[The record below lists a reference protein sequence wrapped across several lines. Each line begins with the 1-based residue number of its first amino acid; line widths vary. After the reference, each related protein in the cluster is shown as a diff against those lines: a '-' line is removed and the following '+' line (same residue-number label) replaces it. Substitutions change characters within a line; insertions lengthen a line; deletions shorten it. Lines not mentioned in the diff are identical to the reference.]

1 MKKVLFIIASLVLC
15 TLMLA
20 GCGTETPPATKDVVL
35 YDVLSEINTEFF
47 DDGNNMKLIETSDKL
62 ELYYDIAPADV
73 ADFAAEVSK
82 NSATEIDEVV
92 LIKAVDEA
100 AAKRVAEKLELR
112 LQAQKD
118 LCASYSPEL
127 LAIAEKCSVTTN
139 GLYVSLIVTE
149 NYDEVNSL
157 YLSLVVG

>member
-1 MKKVLFIIASLVLC
+1 MKKILILVLSFVLC
-15 TLMLA
+15 TLVFT
-20 GCGTETPPATKDVVL
+20 GCGTETPAPAKDVAL

-47 DDGNNMKLIETSDKL
+47 DDGENMKLIETSDKL
-62 ELYYDIAPADV
+62 ELYYDILAADV
-73 ADFAAEVSK
+73 EEYAAEVSK
-82 NSATEIDEVV
+82 NSATELDEVV

-127 LAIAEKCSVTTN
+127 LAVAEKCSVSAK
-139 GLYVSLIVTE
+139 GVYVSLIVTE
-149 NYDEVNSL
+149 AFDDVSALYNSL
-157 YLSLVVG
+157 LFG